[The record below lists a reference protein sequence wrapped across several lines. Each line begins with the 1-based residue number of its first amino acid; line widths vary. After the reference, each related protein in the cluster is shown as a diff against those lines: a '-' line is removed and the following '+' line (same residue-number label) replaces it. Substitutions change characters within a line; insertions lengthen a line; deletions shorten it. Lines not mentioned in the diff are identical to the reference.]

1 MFENALTEETRRL
14 LRKIGPVMS
23 EESFYLAGGTGHG
36 EWEEVPAMDSK
47 VQWTYPLTW
56 DEPRIGQI
64 HFHCLV
70 TDAGETDALAFN
82 DWIPADATSHLLL
95 ERALERRRRPA
106 GSSPMP

>member
-1 MFENALTEETRRL
+1 
-14 LRKIGPVMS
+14 
-23 EESFYLAGGTGHG
+23 
-36 EWEEVPAMDSK
+36 MDSK

-56 DEPRIGQI
+56 DEPGIGQI